1 MRQLRAWFVRLGGFF
16 RRNRSE
22 RELVLELESH
32 LQMHIEDNARAGM
45 SAQEAR
51 RNALIKLGGL
61 EQTRE
66 KYRERRSLP
75 LLDTFAQDFR
85 YGARLLLKNPGFAV
99 IAVLTV
105 ALGVGANAAIFS
117 VVHAVLLKP
126 LPYPESDRL
135 VMVWERVSL
144 PNYQNDENNPS
155 PGNFSDWKSQN
166 TVFENI
172 GVYRNRSFNLT
183 GAGEPVRVEGE
194 QVSAG
199 LFSVLQTNAALG
211 RVFTTE
217 DDQPGGR
224 HIIVLSDGLWKS
236 RFGSNAQILG
246 KTILLDGEGYSVVGV
261 MPPDFHFPDPD
272 DQLWVPIALT
282 PQDLANHGSHN
293 LLVTARLKRNVTQPQ
308 AQEELNRIAQRLTE
322 LYPDTNTGVQVNVV
336 ALREEIAG
344 PVRPVLVALFGAV
357 GFVLLIVCANVAS
370 LLLGR
375 ASARHREIGI
385 RVALGAGRTR
395 ILRQLL
401 TESSL
406 LALLGCAFGL
416 LFARWGI
423 LALKLLS
430 PPHIP
435 RMDEI
440 QINNPVLVFSVAI
453 SLLAA
458 FIFGVL
464 PALQVTRDDVNDSLN
479 EGARESAGAA
489 RLSARNLL
497 VILETALGV
506 VVVIGAGLLLRSF
519 LILERVPLGFQTQ
532 GVLTFRVIP
541 RGERYSQ
548 LAKRTA
554 FYQQAVERIEAL
566 PGVRSAAAV
575 SFIPLTNVR
584 GSKGFSI
591 EGGVPPAAGE
601 IPMAG
606 YDAVTPGYF
615 ESLQIPLHSGRDFSW
630 RDTPQAQ
637 RVVVINEAMS
647 RTYWPGEDPLGKRIK
662 LGAPD
667 DPLPWWTIA
676 AVVGDIREF
685 DVLTAPRPT
694 LYLPVSQADD
704 SNYVLRDWVV
714 RASGD
719 PLTIASSIRAA
730 MREVDPDLPVSRLR
744 SLEQVRNISVAPQR
758 FNLSLFGLFAALA
771 LVLAAVGIYGVM
783 AYSVAQ
789 RTREIGIRMA
799 LGAQR
804 RDVVK
809 LVLGQGV
816 RHVALGVFLGLAG
829 AFALTRL
836 MSSLLYGVRPTDP
849 ITFAGVTL
857 ILAGVA
863 LLACYLPARKA
874 MRVDPMVALRYE

>member
-1 MRQLRAWFVRLGGFF
+1 MRHLRAWFVRFGGFF
-16 RRNRSE
+16 RRNHSE
-22 RELVLELESH
+22 REIATEMESH
-32 LQMHIEDNARAGM
+32 LQMHIADNLRAGM
-45 SAQEAR
+45 SAAEAR
-51 RNALIKLGGL
+51 REALMKLGGV
-61 EQTRE
+61 EQTKE
-66 KYRERRSLP
+66 MVRERRRLP
-75 LLDTFAQDFR
+75 LLEVLLQDVRF
-85 YGARLLLKNPGFAV
+85 GSRLLGKNPGFTAV
-99 IAVLTV
+99 VVLTV
-105 ALGVGANAAIFS
+105 ALGIGANAAIFS

-135 VMVWERVSL
+135 VMVWEKVFL
-144 PNYQNDENNPS
+144 PNYQNDENSPS

-172 GVYRNRSFNLT
+172 GTYRNRSFNLT

-199 LFSVLQTNAALG
+199 LFSVLKVNAALG
-211 RVFTTE
+211 RGFTAE

-224 HIIVLSDGLWKS
+224 HVVVMSDGLWKS
-236 RFGSNAQILG
+236 RFGSNTQILN
-246 KTILLDGEGYSVVGV
+246 KSILLDGESYAVVGV
-261 MPPDFHFPDPD
+261 MPPGFHFPDPD

-282 PQDLANHGSHN
+282 PQDLANHGSHY
-293 LLVTARLKRNVTQPQ
+293 LLVTARLKRNVTLTQ
-308 AQEELNRIAQRLTE
+308 AQGELNRIAQRLTE
-322 LYPDTNTGVQVNVV
+322 LYPDTNTGVLVNMV

-344 PVRPVLVALFGAV
+344 PVRPVLFALFGAV

-375 ASARHREIGI
+375 ASSRHREIGI
-385 RVALGAGRTR
+385 RMALGAGRIR

-401 TESSL
+401 TESAL
-406 LALLGCAFGL
+406 LALLGCALGMV
-416 LFARWGI
+416 FARWGI

-435 RMDEI
+435 RMDGI
-440 QINNPVLVFSVAI
+440 HINISVLAFSLAI
-453 SLLAA
+453 SLLAG
-458 FIFGVL
+458 FIFGGL
-464 PALQVTRDDVNDSLN
+464 PALQATRDSMNDSLK
-479 EGARESAGAA
+479 EGTRESARGA
-489 RLSARNLL
+489 RLRTRNLL
-497 VILETALGV
+497 VVLETALGV

-519 LILERVPLGFQTQ
+519 LILERVPLGFQPQ
-532 GVLTFRVIP
+532 SVLTFRVIP
-541 RGERYSQ
+541 RGERYLP
-548 LAKRTA
+548 LAGRTA
-554 FYQQAVERIEAL
+554 FYQQALERIGAL
-566 PGVRSAAAV
+566 PGVKSAAAV
-575 SFIPLTNVR
+575 SFIPLTFVR

-591 EGGVPPAAGE
+591 EGRVPPAAGQ

-630 RDTPQAQ
+630 RDTPQGQ
-637 RVVVINEAMS
+637 RVVIINEAMA

-662 LGAPD
+662 FGTPG
-667 DPLPWWTIA
+667 DPFPWWTISG
-676 AVVGDIREF
+676 VVSDIREF
-685 DVLTAPRPT
+685 DVLTLPRPT

-704 SNYVLRDWVV
+704 SIYVLRDWLV

-719 PLTIASSIRAA
+719 PMTIASSIRRA

-744 SLEQVRNISVAPQR
+744 SLEQVRSISVAPQR
-758 FNLSLFGLFAALA
+758 FNLSLFGLFAVLA

-783 AYSVAQ
+783 AYSVAE

-804 RDVVK
+804 GNVVK
-809 LVLGQGV
+809 LVLAQGV
-816 RHVALGVFLGLAG
+816 RHAALGVFLGLAG

-836 MSSLLYGVRPTDP
+836 MASLLYGVRPTDP

-857 ILAGVA
+857 LLAGVA
-863 LLACYLPARKA
+863 LLACYLPARRA
-874 MRVDPMVALRYE
+874 MRVDPIIALRFE

>member
-1 MRQLRAWFVRLGGFF
+1 MLRAWLLRLGELFGKE
-16 RRNRSE
+16 RRG
-22 RELVLELESH
+22 RELAAEMESH
-32 LQMHIEDNARAGM
+32 LQMHIEDNLRAGM
-45 SAQEAR
+45 SAAAAR
-51 RNALIKLGGL
+51 REALMKLGGL
-61 EQTRE
+61 EQTKE
-66 KYRERRSLP
+66 IYREQRGLP
-75 LLDTFAQDFR
+75 VLETLLQDLR
-85 YGARLLLKNPGFAV
+85 YGARMLRRSPGFTAV
-99 IAVLTV
+99 VVLTV
-105 ALGVGANAAIFS
+105 ALGIGANAAIFS

-135 VMVWERVSL
+135 VMVWEKILL

-155 PGNFSDWKSQN
+155 PGNFSDWKNQN
-166 TVFENI
+166 TVFENL
-172 GVYRNRSFNLT
+172 GAYRNRSFNLT

-199 LFSVLQTNAALG
+199 LFSVLQMNAALG
-211 RVFTTE
+211 RIFTNE
-217 DDQPGGR
+217 DDRPGGR
-224 HIIVLSDGLWKS
+224 HVVVMSNGLWKS

-385 RVALGAGRTR
+385 RIALGAGRTR

-401 TESSL
+401 TESAL

-416 LFARWGI
+416 FFARWGI

-440 QINNPVLVFSVAI
+440 QMNTPVLVFSVTI

-464 PALQVTRDDVNDSLN
+464 PALQATHDNVNDSLK
-479 EGARESAGAA
+479 EGARESAGGA
-489 RLSARNLL
+489 RLHTRNLL

-519 LILERVPLGFQTQ
+519 LILECVPLGFRPQS
-532 GVLTFRVIP
+532 VLTFRVIP

-548 LAKRTA
+548 LAARTT
-554 FYQQAVERIEAL
+554 FYQQAIERIEAL
-566 PGVRSAAAV
+566 PGVKSAAAV
-575 SFIPLTNVR
+575 SFIPLTFVR

-591 EGGVPPAAGE
+591 EGHGQPAAGQ

-615 ESLQIPLHSGRDFSW
+615 ESLQIPLRSGRDFSW

-662 LGAPD
+662 LGAAD

-685 DVLTAPRPT
+685 DVLTSPRPT

-704 SNYVLRDWVV
+704 SIYVLRDWLV
-714 RASGD
+714 RANGD
-719 PLTIASSIRAA
+719 PITIASSIRAA

-804 RDVVK
+804 REVMK

-816 RHVALGVFLGLAG
+816 RHAALGVILGLAG
-829 AFALTRL
+829 AFALSRL
-836 MSSLLYGVRPTDP
+836 MASVLYGVRPTDP

-857 ILAGVA
+857 IVAGVA
-863 LLACYLPARKA
+863 LLACYIPARRA
-874 MRVDPMVALRYE
+874 MRVDPIVALRYE